1 MSRNGSGTMV
11 GLSNSWSPPVAGQ
24 LATAGDW
31 QAIYADLIAALTQ
44 SLSRDGQGG
53 MLGNLPMGN
62 NKITGLAD
70 GTGSGQALTFSQLF
84 DQGTEQDLASAAT
97 TDIGAQLTNFLRI
110 TGTTTITSFGTN
122 YKGPR
127 FLRFAGAVTLT
138 NSSTLVLP
146 GGANITT
153 AAGDCIV
160 VVPKAT
166 LGTADGWQVVGYQKN
181 ANPTVV
187 TPSAGSVTNATL
199 ADGAV
204 YGTKLTS
211 KIEPVT
217 ASVTSNALT
226 VTLNPTTLD
235 FRSSTLGS
243 GTVNTRTVATAIS
256 AVVPSGATLGTA
268 NSVASKVMLLA
279 IDNAGTVELAV
290 CNGSLALDESTL
302 ISTTVLDT
310 AADSASV
317 IYSTTARTNV
327 PFRIVGYVESTQ
339 STAGTWASSPSKIQ
353 GIGGQIQSATASGS
367 GGGITSGTAV
377 TASGTSVDF
386 TSIPAGVKRITVM
399 FQGVST
405 SGSSIGLVQLGVSGT
420 PQTSGYTGTYGD
432 YSTTL
437 TSSAIS
443 QTGFPCVSGAS
454 SSYVANG
461 HLTLCFLKSDVWSI
475 SSTLSSN
482 PGRQAIC
489 YGTVSLSGT
498 LNMIRLTTVNGTD
511 TYDAGSINIL
521 LE

>member
-127 FLRFAGAVTLT
+127 FLRFAGAVLLT
-138 NSSTLVLP
+138 NSSTLILP

-153 AAGDCIV
+153 AAGDCLI

-166 LGTADGWQVVGYQKN
+166 LGTADGWQVVGYQSN
-181 ANPTVV
+181 ALPG
-187 TPSAGSVTNATL
+187 TPSAGSVTNSSL
-199 ADGAV
+199 ANGAV
-204 YGTKLTS
+204 YGEKMTS

-217 ASVTSNALT
+217 ASVASNALT

-256 AVVPSGATLGTA
+256 AVVPSGATLGTTNA
-268 NSVASKVMLLA
+268 TLSKVMLLA
-279 IDNAGTVELAV
+279 IDNAGTVEIAV

-302 ISTTVLDT
+302 VSTTALSSD
-310 AADSASV
+310 ADSASV

-339 STAGTWASSPSKIQ
+339 TTAGTWATSPSKIQ

-367 GGGITSGTAV
+367 SGGITSGTAV

-386 TSIPAGVKRITVM
+386 TSIPTGVKRITVI
-399 FQGVST
+399 FNGVST
-405 SGSSIGLVQLGVSGT
+405 NGNSIPLIQLGTGGTIQNTGYVSLC
-420 PQTSGYTGTYGD
+420 QAA
-432 YSTTL
+432 STA
-437 TSSAIS
+437 SS
-443 QTGFPCVSGAS
+443 QTTGFAVSNTNGAS
-454 SSYVANG
+454 SVYVGSMVLN
-461 HLTLCFLKSDVWSI
+461 LIDS
-475 SSTLSSN
+475 SSN
-482 PGRQAIC
+482 TWAVTSVFSSSSAVFYSAGSK
-489 YGTVSLSGT
+489 SLSGAIST
-498 LNMIRLTTVNGTD
+498 IRATTVNGTD
-511 TYDAGSINIL
+511 AFDAGTVNIFW
-521 LE
+521 E